1 MASDDASHSVPKN
14 PVVEQYMKNKPH
26 AQQQPARQRADI
38 NHSIFADLEKEQD
51 RENPKRKH
59 QRNREHMNYVLDPD
73 PAGRM
78 LWERNRV
85 IEQIRRR
92 GRLTK
97 AQLLKR
103 TERESLSRSAWIKTS
118 VKKLGALARQI
129 AGKPIEDAIAQMRFS
144 PKMAAKEVK
153 KHLEHARDTAIVERG
168 MGLGGAEGAKGD
180 PVEIQLKDGKRKRI
194 ADRTAI
200 YIDQAWV
207 GRGQYGFGYDYRAR
221 GRLNTLRL
229 PWTSKH
235 PAYIGRSFCRLTAF
249 RRHLCTVEGGENK
262 DPSS

>member
-1 MASDDASHSVPKN
+1 MKKKPSTRQ
-14 PVVEQYMKNKPH
+14 QY
-26 AQQQPARQRADI
+26 ARQQADI
-38 NHSIFADLEKEQD
+38 KHSIFADLEAEQE
-51 RENPKRKH
+51 RENPRRKR

-97 AQLLKR
+97 TQLLKR
-103 TERESLSRSAWIKTS
+103 TERESLSKSAWIKTS

-129 AGKPIEDAIAQMRFS
+129 AGKPIEEAIIQMRFS
-144 PKMAAKEVK
+144 PKKAAEEVK
-153 KHLEHARDTAIVERG
+153 KHLEQARDAAVVERG
-168 MGLGGAEGAKGD
+168 MGLGEAEGTKGD
-180 PVEIQLKDGKRKRI
+180 PVEIQLKDEKRKRI
-194 ADRTAI
+194 TDRTSI

-235 PAYIGRSFCRLTAF
+235 PASIRGPC
-249 RRHLCTVEGGENK
+249 
-262 DPSS
+262 